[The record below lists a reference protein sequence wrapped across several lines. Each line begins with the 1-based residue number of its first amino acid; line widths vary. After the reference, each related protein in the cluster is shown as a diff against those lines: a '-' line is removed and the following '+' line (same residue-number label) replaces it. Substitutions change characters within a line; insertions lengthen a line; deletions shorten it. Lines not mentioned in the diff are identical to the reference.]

1 MTRSRAAKS
10 ALQQA
15 QVERLL
21 ELGLRNFWY
30 AVAPSWMVGRA
41 PVGLTRLG
49 ERIVLWRG
57 EDGGVHALEDRCPH
71 RGARLALGWN
81 LGDRLACWYHGIEIG
96 ADGTVLRVPAV
107 EGCPLEGQRV
117 VKSYPCVERHDAIFV
132 WFGDALQ
139 AEPAALALPEELTS
153 PAHAGFLCTA
163 AWRCNYR
170 YAIDNVMDPM
180 HGAYLHAV
188 SHSMG
193 HGDKQAVMR
202 IAKTAHGFRF
212 EKVGQRGVNFD
223 WTEWGETG
231 TQWMRLAIPYG
242 KEAGPGGPFT
252 IVGCVT
258 PVDARNC
265 RVFFWRIR
273 QVEGW
278 QRDVWRFLFRTRL
291 EGLHW
296 DVLEQD
302 RVLLESLAH
311 DARDHEFLYQHDT
324 GLARLR
330 RQFHD
335 AAERQVAALAAA
347 EATARKTGAAAE

>member
-1 MTRSRAAKS
+1 MTSRTPKPDDRQAAID
-10 ALQQA
+10 
-15 QVERLL
+15 RLVT
-21 ELGLRNFWY
+21 LGLRNLWY
-30 AVAPSWMVGRA
+30 PVAPSWMVQRA
-41 PVGLTRLG
+41 PLGLTRLG
-49 ERIVLWRG
+49 ERLVVWRDEHG
-57 EDGGVHALEDRCPH
+57 AVHALEDRCPH

-81 LGDRLACWYHGIEIG
+81 LGDRLACWYHGVEVG

-107 EGCPLEGQRV
+107 EACPLEGQRC

-132 WFGDALQ
+132 WFGDALNG
-139 AEPAALALPEELTS
+139 EPASLELPAEMTS
-153 PAHAGFLCTA
+153 AAHAKFLCTA

-180 HGAYLHAV
+180 HGAYLHAA
-188 SHSMG
+188 SHSMA
-193 HGDKQAVMR
+193 HGDKRAVMR
-202 IAKTAHGFRF
+202 VVKTAHGLMF

-231 TQWMRLAIPYG
+231 VQWMRLTIPYG
-242 KEAGPGGPFT
+242 QDAGPGGPFT

-258 PVDARNC
+258 PVDADNC

-278 QRDVWRFLFRTRL
+278 QRDLWRFLFRVRL

-296 DVLEQD
+296 EVLEQD
-302 RVLLESLAH
+302 RVLLEALPA

-324 GLARLR
+324 GLARVR
-330 RQFHD
+330 RLFRD
-335 AAERQVAALAAA
+335 AAERQVAALAAS
-347 EATARKTGAAAE
+347 KTGEAAE